1 MSMAAILIAIPD
13 NEPPAD
19 LEALIAAAEEGELLS
34 CILET
39 AWHGLHWLFTG
50 TADGGDEPWCYL
62 LKGGTEMTIE
72 DMVESVPRFLNRH
85 QVDAWHQALQ
95 SVTETTL
102 AQRFDP
108 EAMAAAHIYPT
119 SFWSRSAQEPW
130 QLLWQSYSDLRDFLA
145 NQQGAGVLIYF
156 A

>member
-1 MSMAAILIAIPD
+1 
-13 NEPPAD
+13 
-19 LEALIAAAEEGELLS
+19 
-34 CILET
+34 
-39 AWHGLHWLFTG
+39 
-50 TADGGDEPWCYL
+50 
-62 LKGGTEMTIE
+62 MTIE
-72 DMVESVPRFLNRH
+72 DMVESVPRFLDRH
-85 QVDAWHQALQ
+85 QIDAWHQALQ

-108 EAMAAAHIYPT
+108 EAMAATHLYP
-119 SFWSRSAQEPW
+119 SSLWSDSGQESW

>member
-1 MSMAAILIAIPD
+1 MSIAAILIAILD
-13 NEPPAD
+13 SEPLKD
-19 LEALIAAAEEGELLS
+19 LEALIAAAEEGELPS

-72 DMVESVPRFLNRH
+72 DMVDSVPRFLDRH

-95 SVTETTL
+95 SVTETPL
-102 AQRFDP
+102 AQHFDLG
-108 EAMAAAHIYPT
+108 ARAAAHLYP
-119 SFWSRSAQEPW
+119 SSLWSDSGQESW
-130 QLLWQSYSDLRDFLA
+130 QLL
-145 NQQGAGVLIYF
+145 
-156 A
+156 